1 MTTNIKFLATT
12 AVSALALMG
21 LAAPASAQDAVAGT
35 FTGPRVEG
43 IVGYDISRAG
53 SDVDNDTNTN
63 DDQSIEGILYGVG
76 IGYDFDF
83 QGLVVGAEAE
93 YAGSTADTEVNNG
106 DFEGFGF
113 GSVETG
119 GDLYLGL
126 RAGARVGERG
136 LVYVKGGYTN
146 LEYNIEAG
154 DLTRSFRTDLD
165 VDGWRLGAGAEYAMT
180 ERSFVKLEYR
190 YSNYSEGEL
199 DFPEDVPDSERFGV
213 DLDRH
218 QIVVGAGFRF

>member
-1 MTTNIKFLATT
+1 MNTKLNLLA
-12 AVSALALMG
+12 ASGVSALALIG
-21 LAAPASAQDAVAGT
+21 LAAPAAAQDAVAGT
-35 FTGPRVEG
+35 FTGPRAEV
-43 IVGYDISRAG
+43 ITGYDISKAG
-53 SDVDNDTNTN
+53 SDVDDDVNTDN
-63 DDQSIEGILYGVG
+63 DQSIEGVLYGVG
-76 IGYDFDF
+76 LGYDFDF
-83 QGLVVGAEAE
+83 NGFVLGAEAE
-93 YAGSTADTEVNNG
+93 YVGSTADTEIDEG

-126 RAGARVGERG
+126 RAGARVGENA

-154 DLTRSFRTDLD
+154 DLAQTFKTDLD
-165 VDGWRLGAGAEYAMT
+165 ADGWRVGAGAEYAMT

-190 YSNYSEGEL
+190 YSNYKEGEL
-199 DFPEDVPDSERFGV
+199 DFPDDIPDSDRFDI